1 MAGLVSA
8 AGASRSL
15 TCRAIER
22 SNSHMRWFAAAVIIF
37 VLIALDR
44 AYMDGQNAALI
55 LALAQRVAA
64 TISQWADDLVR
75 LVRR

>member
-1 MAGLVSA
+1 VTHELLKETEKRNTWTHDGCLD
-8 AGASRSL
+8 
-15 TCRAIER
+15 
-22 SNSHMRWFAAAVIIF
+22 MRWFLAALIIL

-55 LALAQRVAA
+55 LSLARRAA
-64 TISQWADDLVR
+64 AAINEWANDLVR

>member
-1 MAGLVSA
+1 
-8 AGASRSL
+8 
-15 TCRAIER
+15 
-22 SNSHMRWFAAAVIIF
+22 MRWFAAVVIIF

-55 LALAQRVAA
+55 LSLAQRVAA